1 MKRMNLNK
9 RSLALLAAASVLT
22 IGLGVLL
29 VVSSPAYACPADGG
43 GGVVGGFW
51 DWIRKLF

>member
-1 MKRMNLNK
+1 MKRMNLNR

-22 IGLGVLL
+22 IGLGMLL
-29 VVSSPAYACPADGG
+29 VISSPAYACPADS

-51 DWIRKLF
+51 NWIKNLL

>member
-1 MKRMNLNK
+1 MKRMNLN
-9 RSLALLAAASVLT
+9 RRTLALLAAASVLT

-43 GGVVGGFW
+43 GVVGGFW
-51 DWIRKLF
+51 DWIRKFL